1 MRHRK
6 NTPTLDRKK
15 GPRASLLRN
24 LTMSVLLYE
33 KVKTTRAKARA
44 VRPLVER
51 AITIAKAGTLA
62 DRRRLTGILYHPK
75 AVKKIVEVLGP
86 RYKERTGGYTRTTA
100 LGQRQGDGAEIVQ
113 IELV

>member
-6 NTPTLDRKK
+6 STPTLDRKK
-15 GPRASLLRN
+15 GPRTSLLRN
-24 LTMSVLLYE
+24 LTMSVVLYE

-51 AITIAKAGTLA
+51 AITIGKVGTLA
-62 DRRRLTGILYHPK
+62 ARRKLIGTFYHPN
-75 AVKKIVEVLGP
+75 AVKKVVEVLAP
-86 RYKERTGGYTRTTA
+86 RYKDRNGGYTRTTA
-100 LGQRQGDGAEIVQ
+100 LGRRQGDGAEIVQ